1 MEFILVIAVIFVLC
15 KIFGVSDFYL
25 YLGALGIVELAIIGM
40 ALLFIYFCIRLMFSK
55 SKKAEFTH
63 FDKRQSEKMPFTVAY
78 YKIDDEEYPCVFPSE
93 MVFTEKMYR
102 KNKKCTVMYNK
113 RMNAVFDIWA
123 IITCLAGLVCSNLAV
138 IATVYIFS
146 EMLIE

>member
-40 ALLFIYFCIRLMFSK
+40 ALLFVYFCIRLVFSK
-55 SKKAEFTH
+55 RKKAEFMH
-63 FDKRQSEKMPFTVAY
+63 FGKRESEKMPFTVAY
-78 YKIDDEEYPCVFPSE
+78 YKIENEEYPCVFPSE

-102 KNKKCTVMYNK
+102 KNKKCTVLYNK

-123 IITCLAGLVCSNLAV
+123 VITCVVGLICSNLAV
-138 IATVYIFS
+138 MATVYIFFAVTA
-146 EMLIE
+146 